1 MFIIY
6 VLYIDQKHLAL
17 KHVIFSSN
25 FILPLHKK
33 QTILITSYSVVHTG
47 LGAIPNNLIC
57 IEHCFQVQKVT
68 LPNENCLVQK

>member
-6 VLYIDQKHLAL
+6 VLYIDQKHLPL

-47 LGAIPNNLIC
+47 LGAITNNPFVSNIVFKC
-57 IEHCFQVQKVT
+57 K
-68 LPNENCLVQK
+68 K